1 MLRDFKRTQARQRQ
15 SMATLR
21 LLDEKADKAAEL
33 AAAEHKVAVYNDTAG
48 AGYAVPRNPLM
59 HTEHAILKP
68 PVRV

>member
-33 AAAEHKVAVYNDTAG
+33 AAAEHKVAV

-59 HTEHAILKP
+59 HTEDAILKP